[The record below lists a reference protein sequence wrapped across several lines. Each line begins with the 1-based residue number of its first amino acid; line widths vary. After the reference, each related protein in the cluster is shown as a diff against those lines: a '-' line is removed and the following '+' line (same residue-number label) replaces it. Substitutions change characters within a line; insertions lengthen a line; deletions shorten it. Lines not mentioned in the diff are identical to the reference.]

1 MKTKIY
7 LTVSA
12 ALLFMHFQTAAQV
25 LEQDSLALVAFYNST
40 GGPDWTNH
48 SGWLTSPV
56 SSWFG
61 IIVEENRV
69 KEIKFYS
76 DNNLN
81 GSIPEMIGELTAIT
95 SLIIANNPNLSG
107 ELPNTLGQLI
117 DLQWL
122 GIGNCNII
130 GQIPIDVGNLSNLIQ
145 LNFSENNLTGPIPP
159 GISNLQNLKFLELE
173 SNDLIGTIPPELG
186 SCSNLEELWLD
197 HNQLSGTI
205 PPELANLNNLS
216 VLALSCNQLTGS
228 IPESFINL
236 FQNTYLSLFVA
247 HNRLTEIPK
256 SWGTENLISDYL
268 DLSWNDF
275 TYLPLV
281 NYNWLITFFRI
292 EGNKLTFEQIE
303 PHYQSYLAG
312 LYYFFYYEPQDSIG
326 IQIDTALRLDSNYSI
341 YSGTGGEYTV
351 YKWYHNGTMILES
364 GDADTL
370 FLEDITYSD
379 TGIYTCYAT
388 NTLIYHLSL
397 ERRPVHITIDTTVN
411 IANPLLFRKEVKYYP
426 NPAYDNITVT
436 LPVKDEAVR
445 IQIFDL
451 YGRNILSGK
460 KNPDG
465 NSQIIIDLAGMAEGI
480 YLLQT
485 QTGDARYS
493 DKIIIK
499 R

>member
-1 MKTKIY
+1 MKTKIF
-7 LTVSA
+7 LTISA
-12 ALLFMHFQTAAQV
+12 VLIFIYFQTAAQV

-48 SGWLTSPV
+48 SGWLTGPV
-56 SSWFG
+56 STWYG
-61 IIVEENRV
+61 VTVEGDRV
-69 KEIKFYS
+69 VRLGSPGSFAF
-76 DNNLN
+76 NNLN
-81 GSIPEMIGELTAIT
+81 GEIPSEIGELTNLNKLTIG
-95 SLIIANNPNLSG
+95 NNPGLAG
-107 ELPNTLGQLI
+107 TIPIEIEYLVLLEG
-117 DLQWL
+117 L
-122 GIGNCNII
+122 GIGNCSSLEFINLWENKLTGNIPPEI
-130 GQIPIDVGNLSNLIQ
+130 GNLDS
-145 LNFSENNLTGPIPP
+145 
-159 GISNLQNLKFLELE
+159 LKFLELY
-173 SNDLIGTIPPELG
+173 SNQLTGTIPPEL
-186 SCSNLEELWLD
+186 SNCSNLEELWLD